1 MSSPPLNPSQWD
13 DLGASPRK
21 RTRLASQL
29 GNLFD
34 ERSDEMPDID
44 NSSDLL
50 KLQMAVIANYH
61 DEIEKLRSTVERLE
75 KELARAQ
82 DENRD
87 EALRRAELIQT
98 VVRRRGLDMRRQG
111 EFLVSLAD
119 AELKEVAL

>member
-1 MSSPPLNPSQWD
+1 
-13 DLGASPRK
+13 
-21 RTRLASQL
+21 
-29 GNLFD
+29 
-34 ERSDEMPDID
+34 MPDID

-75 KELARAQ
+75 KELARAP

-87 EALRRAELIQT
+87 EAMRRAELIQT

-119 AELKEVAL
+119 AELKEVGL